1 MKIIEPKF
9 WWNDNPSILI
19 KLMSLPFGILLKI
32 LIFLR
37 NKLLKKIFLPKPVIC
52 VGNFVVGGQG
62 KTPFVRYLRSV
73 LEDVDKKT
81 VVISNGYGGKM
92 KSPKIITQID
102 KSIDCGDEALLHA
115 KDGIT
120 VVSKNRVDAIEVLD
134 KSHFDLIL
142 LDDGFQDPSIHKDLN
157 IVIVDT
163 SKGIGNNLLIPFGPM
178 RESLDFALKKTDIVI
193 LINSINQNHQSIINV
208 LKIWKGL
215 VLNAE
220 YETYIDEDINEEIIA
235 FSGISNPDK
244 FTYGLKSIGAR
255 VNKHFIFSDH
265 ENISEDDA
273 KEIFEYSKFKN
284 LRIVTTEKDLIKLK
298 ESKKDSYREKLY
310 LSSILA
316 KVRIRFDEAI
326 LINFLKEKKLIQ

>member
-92 KSPKIITQID
+92 KSPKIITEID

-120 VVSKNRVDAIEVLD
+120 VVSKNRVDALEVLD

-244 FTYGLKSIGAR
+244 FTYGLKSIGAK

-326 LINFLKEKKLIQ
+326 LINFLKEKKLI

>member
-19 KLMSLPFGILLKI
+19 KLMSLPFGISLKA

-62 KTPFVRYLRSV
+62 KTPFVRYLRSF
-73 LEDVDKKT
+73 LEDFDRKT

-92 KSPKIITQID
+92 KSSKIISEID
-102 KSIDCGDEALLHA
+102 NSIDCGDEALLHA
-115 KDGIT
+115 KDGLT
-120 VVSKNRVDAIEVLD
+120 VVSKNRVDALEVLD
-134 KSHFDLIL
+134 KSHFDFIL

-178 RESLDFALKKTDIVI
+178 RENLGFALKKTDIII
-193 LINSINQNHQSIINV
+193 LINSINQNHQSISNI
-208 LKIWKGL
+208 LKLWKGL

-235 FSGISNPDK
+235 FSGISNPEK
-244 FTYGLKSIGAR
+244 FTYGLKNMGVR

-284 LRIVTTEKDLIKLK
+284 LKIVTTEKDLIKLK
-298 ESKKDSYREKLY
+298 DSKKDSYREKLY
-310 LSSILA
+310 LGSILA
-316 KVRIRFDEAI
+316 KVKIKFDETI
-326 LINFLKEKKLIQ
+326 LINFLKEKKLI

>member
-19 KLMSLPFGILLKI
+19 KLMSLPFGILLKT
-32 LIFLR
+32 LVFMR
-37 NKLLKKIFLPKPVIC
+37 NKLSKKIFLPKPVIC
-52 VGNFVVGGQG
+52 VGNLVVGGQG

-73 LEDVDKKT
+73 LENVDRKT
-81 VVISNGYGGKM
+81 VVISKGYGGKM
-92 KSPKIITQID
+92 KSSKIISEID
-102 KSIDCGDEALLHA
+102 NSIDCGDEALLHA
-115 KDGIT
+115 KDGLT
-120 VVSKNRVDAIEVLD
+120 VVSKNRVDALEVLD
-134 KSHFDLIL
+134 KSHFDFIL

-178 RESLDFALKKTDIVI
+178 RESLDFALKKTDIII
-193 LINSINQNHQSIINV
+193 LINSINQNHQSISNV
-208 LKIWKGL
+208 LKLWKGL

-326 LINFLKEKKLIQ
+326 LINFLKEKKLI

>member
-1 MKIIEPKF
+1 MKISEPKF
-9 WWNDNPSILI
+9 WWNGNPSILI
-19 KLMSLPFGILLKI
+19 RLMSLPFGIFLKI
-32 LIFLR
+32 LIFFR
-37 NKLLKKIFLPKPVIC
+37 NKLFKKIFLPKPVIC

-73 LEDVDKKT
+73 LEDIDRKT

-92 KSPKIITQID
+92 KSSKIISDID
-102 KSIDCGDEALLHA
+102 SSIDCGDEALLHA
-115 KDGIT
+115 KDGLT
-120 VVSKNRVDAIEVLD
+120 VVSKRRADALEVLD
-134 KSHFDLIL
+134 KNQFDFIL
-142 LDDGFQDPSIHKDLN
+142 LDDGLQDPSIHKDLN

-163 SKGIGNNLLIPFGPM
+163 SRGIGNNLLIPFGPM
-178 RESLDFALKKTDIVI
+178 RENLDFALKKTDIII
-193 LINSINQNHQSIINV
+193 LINSINENHQSIRNV
-208 LKIWKGL
+208 LNLWKGL

-235 FSGISNPDK
+235 FSGISNPEK
-244 FTYGLKSIGAR
+244 FTYGLKNMGAR

-265 ENISEDDA
+265 ENISENDA

-284 LRIVTTEKDLIKLK
+284 LKIVTTEKDLIKLK

-316 KVRIRFDEAI
+316 KARIRFDEAI
-326 LINFLKEKKLIQ
+326 LINFLKEKKLI

>member
-92 KSPKIITQID
+92 KSPKIITEID

-120 VVSKNRVDAIEVLD
+120 VVSKNRVDALEVLD

-326 LINFLKEKKLIQ
+326 LINFLKEKKLI

>member
-9 WWNDNPSILI
+9 WWNDKPSILI

-52 VGNFVVGGQG
+52 IGNFVVGGQG

-92 KSPKIITQID
+92 KSPKIITEID

-326 LINFLKEKKLIQ
+326 LINFLKEKKLI

>member
-92 KSPKIITQID
+92 KSPKIITEID

-244 FTYGLKSIGAR
+244 FTYGLKSIGAK

-284 LRIVTTEKDLIKLK
+284 LRIVTTEKDLVKLK

-326 LINFLKEKKLIQ
+326 LINFLKEKKLI

>member
-19 KLMSLPFGILLKI
+19 KLISLPFGILLKI

-52 VGNFVVGGQG
+52 IGNFVVGGQG

-92 KSPKIITQID
+92 KSPKIITEID

-120 VVSKNRVDAIEVLD
+120 VVSKNRVDALEVLD

-193 LINSINQNHQSIINV
+193 LINSINQNHQSINNV

-310 LSSILA
+310 LSSILT

-326 LINFLKEKKLIQ
+326 LINFLKEKKLI